1 MILRRPR
8 LSLRSDRRGVTVVE
22 FAIVAP
28 VMILLIMG
36 LGELM
41 FTIYAQSVLSGAV
54 QKAGRDAAIQ
64 GGSDRVINIDARVME
79 QVHALAPRATHIS
92 SRASY
97 HNFASVRPERFRDS
111 NSNNIRD
118 VGECFDDI
126 NNNGRWDADPGI
138 ASQGG
143 ASDVTRYRIK
153 VTYPRPF
160 PMAQLLGWEAN
171 ATMTAE
177 TLIKNQP
184 YATQAAQVVREICT

>member
-1 MILRRPR
+1 MTMRRILRPIIGDNRA
-8 LSLRSDRRGVTVVE
+8 VTVIE

-41 FTIYAQSVLSGAV
+41 YTIYAQSVLNGAI
-54 QKAGRDAAIQ
+54 QKAARDSAIQ
-64 GGSDRVINIDARVME
+64 GGGDRVLDLDTRVME
-79 QVHALAPRATHIS
+79 QFHAIAPRATHTS

-97 HNFASVRPERFRDS
+97 HNFGSVRPERFDDG
-111 NSNNIRD
+111 NGNNIFD
-118 VGECFDDI
+118 AGECFYDI
-126 NNNGRWDADPGI
+126 NNNGRWDVDPGI
-138 ASQGG
+138 ANQGG
-143 ASDVTRYRIK
+143 ASDVTRYRIT

-160 PMAQLLGWEAN
+160 PMAQLLGWDAN

-184 YATQAAQVVREICT
+184 YATQAAQVVERKCT

>member
-1 MILRRPR
+1 MIRRR
-8 LSLRSDRRGVTVVE
+8 SLASLRGDTRAITVVE
-22 FAIVAP
+22 FAMVAP

-41 FTIYAQSVLSGAV
+41 YTVYAQSVLSGAV
-54 QKAGRDAAIQ
+54 QKAARDSAIQ
-64 GGSDRVINIDARVME
+64 GGSDRAVDIDALVMK
-79 QVHALAPRATHIS
+79 QVHAVAPRATHVS

-97 HNFASVRPERFRDS
+97 HNFASVRPERFTDS
-111 NSNNIRD
+111 NGNGVRD
-118 VGECFDDI
+118 PGECFDDV
-126 NNNGRWDADPGI
+126 NNNGRWDIDPGI

-143 ASDVTRYRIK
+143 ASDVTRYRIR

-160 PMAQLLGWEAN
+160 PMAQLLGWEKN

-184 YATQAAQVVREICT
+184 YATQAAQVVRTICT

>member
-1 MILRRPR
+1 MIGIPRFASLRR
-8 LSLRSDRRGVTVVE
+8 DKRGVTVVE
-22 FAIVAP
+22 FAVVAP

-41 FTIYAQSVLSGAV
+41 YTVYAQSVLSGAV
-54 QKAGRDAAIQ
+54 QKAARDSGIQ
-64 GGSDRVINIDARVME
+64 GGSDKLLDIDARVME
-79 QVHALAPRATHIS
+79 QVHALAPRATHVS

-97 HNFASVRPERFRDS
+97 HNFASVRPERFTDG
-111 NSNNIRD
+111 NSNGVRD
-118 VGECFDDI
+118 AGECFDDI
-126 NNNGRWDADPGI
+126 NNNGRWDIDPGI

-143 ASDVTRYRIK
+143 ASDVTRYRIR

-160 PMAQLLGWEAN
+160 PMAQMLGWEKH

-184 YATQAAQVVREICT
+184 YATQAAQVVRTICT